1 MGLHIPCAP
10 CPPFP
15 TSSHLLGWTVMWLFE
30 DLAVCIPT
38 GECRWDKNFQGRG
51 QDLQSQTGVP
61 GRGML
66 QELVVSQHVGT

>member
-1 MGLHIPCAP
+1 
-10 CPPFP
+10 
-15 TSSHLLGWTVMWLFE
+15 MWLFE

-66 QELVVSQHVGT
+66 WRKWVGLGREKKRQGNKFITVGAGIVPSYHMLTQ

>member
-1 MGLHIPCAP
+1 
-10 CPPFP
+10 
-15 TSSHLLGWTVMWLFE
+15 MWLFE